1 MNQELPADITR
12 RDFSKGA
19 LLGSGLALLGAA
31 APLLS
36 SCDGSAPQAG
46 DAINPWN
53 GFAGVGDYAR
63 SNGNVEATREAAHL
77 IRDQKIDALMPSAI
91 DTGEVFDMLIIG
103 GGFSG
108 LSAARTFLR
117 EADPKQTCLL
127 LENHPLP
134 GGEAKRNA
142 FEVDGYVVMG
152 PQGSNL
158 SVVPSTKGD
167 WYDTLWSELGIPRAP
182 KFQPL
187 TGVPSDLIVCK
198 ANYLPMFGLAEQT
211 ATAGYYFDKESFG
224 GKSYWDVDSSE
235 TDYVHTP
242 FSDAEKADLV
252 RLHKGTGNNRAGDD
266 WERWLDSIS
275 YRDYLEKT
283 LGIQPR
289 IISMLNQTLSTTGG
303 LGSDAASALFALKS
317 GLPGF
322 DKGFG
327 DAALY
332 RFSPEDRKAEGCFSF
347 PGGNDAVYRLLLKR
361 VIPAAISGGDSFDEI
376 HGAPYKFENFDR
388 KGERVRIRLNA
399 TAVRVEHLGPSEQA
413 GMVRV
418 AYEKEGRVYIVRARG
433 VVSAAGGW
441 VNKHIIRDLPEA
453 HNDAFNSF
461 IYGSNMIVNVALRNW
476 KFLAKLGISA
486 FHYFGADG
494 LGAFGNIKHPMAI
507 GSEQDDFSPDKPVVM
522 TFYIGFP
529 NPGLPAL
536 EQAAQNRWS
545 LLSKSYAEIETA
557 MRQQMFKMFA
567 EAGFDAERDIAGITV
582 NRWGH
587 SYIVCPPGFFFGTE
601 GKEAPLDVVKRRF
614 GRIAFGHAEQNGLQE
629 WFGGVENGERA
640 ARQILELL

>member
-1 MNQELPADITR
+1 MSETKSPAITR
-12 RDFSKGA
+12 RDFSKGT

-31 APLLS
+31 APILS
-36 SCDGSAPQAG
+36 ACDGNAPESGGAM
-46 DAINPWN
+46 NPWN

-63 SNGNVEATREAAHL
+63 SNGNVEATRDAAHL
-77 IRDQKIDALMPSAI
+77 IRDQKIDAMMPHAV
-91 DTGEVFDMLIIG
+91 DTGEVYDLIVIG

-117 EADPKQTCLL
+117 EAAPNKTCLL

-142 FEVDGYVVMG
+142 FEVDGHVIMG

-158 SVVPSTKGD
+158 SVVPSIKGD

-182 KFQPL
+182 EFQPL
-187 TGVPSDLIVCK
+187 NGVKDDLIVCK

-211 ATAGYYFDKESFG
+211 ATAGYFFDKESFG

-235 TDYVHTP
+235 TDYADTP

-252 RLHKGTGNNRAGDD
+252 RLHQGTGENRAGDR

-275 YRDYLEKT
+275 YRHYLEEV

-289 IISMLNQTLSTTGG
+289 IVAMLDQTLSTTGG

-332 RFSPEDRKAEGCFSF
+332 RFSPDDRKAEGCFSF

-361 VIPAAISGGDSFDEI
+361 VMPAALSGGDSFEEI
-376 HGAPYKFENFDR
+376 HDAPYQFENFDR
-388 KGERVRIRLNA
+388 KGERFRLRLSA
-399 TAVRVEHLGPSEQA
+399 TAVLVEHQGEPDRA
-413 GMVRV
+413 DMVRV
-418 AYEKEGRVYIVRARG
+418 AYEKDGRIYLVRARG

-453 HNDAFNSF
+453 HKNAFGEF

-486 FHYFGADG
+486 FHYFGSDG

-507 GSEQDDFSPDKPVVM
+507 GAEQSDFDPEKPVVM

-529 NPGLPAL
+529 KPGLPAR
-536 EQAAQNRWS
+536 EQAAQIRWA
-545 LLSKSYAEIETA
+545 LLSKSYADIEQA
-557 MRQQMFKMFA
+557 MRRQMTKMFA
-567 EAGFDAERDIAGITV
+567 EAGFDAARDIAGITV

-587 SYIVCPPGFFFGTE
+587 SYIVCPPGFFFGAD
-601 GKEAPLDVVKRRF
+601 GKDAPLDVVKRRF

-640 ARQILELL
+640 ARQILEIL